1 MKKFHYIL
9 LLLLILPVV
18 SCDRDDQAEI
28 FPEEYFKV
36 VYIKDSGEREV
47 LMNTAQDKVTE
58 QMLVVKGGA
67 HPEMTADCHL
77 EVMSA
82 SEAADQ
88 WGYQEDQIKII
99 PEGSYQ
105 LPGSISLTK
114 EAPHQYVDVELFP
127 ALMAP
132 EMRKTSGLEWLLP
145 LRLVSDS
152 GSVNKDNCLLL
163 LSCSVVSPLIKWAD
177 SGVQEVTIDYKTLEC
192 PIELAITKTEINK
205 AAFTG
210 VIETLGEEAVAE
222 YNAAHGTA
230 YPLLPAG
237 SYTLGGISFAA
248 NELSGSATVNL
259 SRSGLVADE
268 EYLLPIR
275 IVSVSSDLYELSED
289 VKYLIIG
296 NPKFAFAE
304 IDPAQW
310 KIAFSNSEDRNSE
323 YWAMNMF
330 NRDPGS
336 NFCSYWNVSQ
346 QTRIGTDVDDFRY
359 PDEGK
364 YPGTCTYSSGR
375 LAGTRIDVLYP
386 CCDGVRKYDN
396 VVVVID
402 LGETV
407 NIHSIG
413 LSKKAGSLG
422 NLDLKG
428 IEFYIEDQFTLETA
442 AQYKGVDESK
452 YRAAIANYNTANSGN
467 AWRLCMK
474 WDDIPKGTTSEG
486 LPTVWNVMPPESM
499 NTAAAKGRYL
509 KLRPTASYR
518 ANTNC
523 IEICDLYVR
532 KLITID
538 GEPAI

>member
-1 MKKFHYIL
+1 ML
-9 LLLLILPVV
+9 LAVA
-18 SCDRDDQAEI
+18 CDRDDQIEI

-36 VYIKDSGEREV
+36 LYIKDSGERNIT
-47 LMNTAQDKVTE
+47 MNTAQDSVTE

-67 HPEMTADCHL
+67 HPEMEAQCRL
-77 EVMSA
+77 EVMPA
-82 SEAADQ
+82 TEAAAQ
-88 WGYQEDQIKII
+88 WGFSDDEFGII
-99 PEGSYQ
+99 PQGSYK
-105 LPGSISLTK
+105 LPESVSLTK
-114 EAPHQYVDVELFP
+114 DAPY
-127 ALMAP
+127 
-132 EMRKTSGLEWLLP
+132 KYLEVQLYPGKMVTAMKEKAAATWILP
-145 LRLVSDS
+145 LRLTSES
-152 GSVNKDNCLLL
+152 ASINRDNSLVLLT
-163 LSCSVVSPLIKWAD
+163 CSVVSPLIGWAET
-177 SGVQEVTIDYKTLEC
+177 GAQAVTIDYKTLAY
-192 PIELAITKTEINK
+192 PIALTITKTETNK
-205 AAFTG
+205 SAFTG
-210 VIETLGEEAVAE
+210 KIEALGEDAVAA
-222 YNAAHGTA
+222 YNAEHGTA
-230 YPLLPAG
+230 YPLLPAE
-237 SYTLGGISFAA
+237 SYSLGGISFAE

-259 SRSGLVADE
+259 SRTGLTADV
-268 EYLLPIR
+268 EYLLPVR
-275 IVSVSSDLYELSED
+275 LTSVSSDLFELSED
-289 VKYLIIG
+289 VKYLIVG
-296 NPKFAFAE
+296 NPRFAYE
-304 IDPAQW
+304 EVDPAKW

-359 PDEGK
+359 PAEGR
-364 YPGTCTYSSGR
+364 YPGTCTYPSGR
-375 LAGTRIDVLYP
+375 LAGTAIDVLYP

-428 IEFYIEDQFTLETA
+428 IEFYTEDQFTLETA
-442 AQYKGVDESK
+442 AQYKGVDVAK
-452 YRAAIANYNTANSGN
+452 YRAAIANYNTADEGN
-467 AWRLCMK
+467 TWRLCMK

-486 LPTVWNVMPPESM
+486 LPAVWNVMPPESM
-499 NTAAAKGRYL
+499 NTPAAKGRYL

-523 IEICDLYVR
+523 IEICDLYIR

-538 GEPAI
+538 GEPAL

>member
-1 MKKFHYIL
+1 MRKYYCIL
-9 LLLLILPVV
+9 LLLPLLLTA
-18 SCDRDDQAEI
+18 SCDRDDQIEI

-36 VYIKDSGEREV
+36 LYIKDSGERNIT
-47 LMNTAQDKVTE
+47 MNTAQDSVTE

-67 HPEMTADCHL
+67 HPEMEAQCRL
-77 EVMSA
+77 EVMPA
-82 SEAADQ
+82 AEAAAQ
-88 WGYQEDQIKII
+88 WGFSEGEFGII
-99 PEGSYQ
+99 PQDSYK
-105 LPGSISLTK
+105 LPESVSLTEDTPYKYLEVQLYPGKMASAMK
-114 EAPHQYVDVELFP
+114 EKA
-127 ALMAP
+127 A
-132 EMRKTSGLEWLLP
+132 SSWILP
-145 LRLVSDS
+145 LRLTSETAS
-152 GSVNKDNCLLL
+152 INRDNSLVLLT
-163 LSCSVVSPLIKWAD
+163 CSVVSPLIGWAKT
-177 SGVQEVTIDYKTLEC
+177 GAQAVTIDYKTLSY
-192 PIELAITKTEINK
+192 PIELTITKTEINK
-205 AAFTG
+205 VAFTG
-210 VIETLGEEAVAE
+210 KIEALGEDAVAAFNE
-222 YNAAHGTA
+222 KHGTA

-237 SYTLGGISFAA
+237 SYSLGEIAFAE

-259 SRSGLVADE
+259 SRTGLTADV
-268 EYLLPIR
+268 EYLLPVR
-275 IVSVSSDLYELSED
+275 LTSVTSDLFELSDD
-289 VKYLIIG
+289 VKYLIVG
-296 NPKFAFAE
+296 NPKFAFE
-304 IDPAQW
+304 EVDPASW

-336 NFCSYWNVSQ
+336 NFCSYWNVTQ

-359 PDEGK
+359 PVEGK
-364 YPGTCTYSSGR
+364 YPGTCTYDSGR
-375 LAGTRIDVLYP
+375 LAGTTIDVLYP
-386 CCDGVRKYDN
+386 CCDGVRKYDY

-428 IEFYIEDQFTLETA
+428 IEFYTEDRFTLETA
-442 AQYKGVDESK
+442 AQYKGVDVAK
-452 YRAAIANYNTANSGN
+452 YRAAIANYNTANEGN

-486 LPTVWNVMPPESM
+486 LPAVWNVMPPESM
-499 NTAAAKGRYL
+499 NTPAAKGRYL

-523 IEICDLYVR
+523 IEICDIYIR

-538 GEPAI
+538 GEPAL

>member
-1 MKKFHYIL
+1 MRKYYCIL
-9 LLLLILPVV
+9 LLLPLLLTA
-18 SCDRDDQAEI
+18 SCDRDDQIEI

-36 VYIKDSGEREV
+36 LYIKDSGERNIT
-47 LMNTAQDKVTE
+47 MNTAQDSVTE

-67 HPEMTADCHL
+67 HPEMEAQCRL
-77 EVMSA
+77 EVMPA
-82 SEAADQ
+82 AEAAAQ
-88 WGYQEDQIKII
+88 WGFSDGEFGII
-99 PEGSYQ
+99 PQDSYK
-105 LPGSISLTK
+105 LPESVSLTEDTPYKYLEVQLYPGKMASAMK
-114 EAPHQYVDVELFP
+114 EKA
-127 ALMAP
+127 A
-132 EMRKTSGLEWLLP
+132 SNWILP
-145 LRLVSDS
+145 LRLTSETAS
-152 GSVNKDNCLLL
+152 INRDNSLVLLT
-163 LSCSVVSPLIKWAD
+163 CSVVSPLIGWAKT
-177 SGVQEVTIDYKTLEC
+177 GAQAVTIDYKTLAY
-192 PIELAITKTEINK
+192 PIELTITKTEINK
-205 AAFTG
+205 VAFSGKIEALGEDAVAAFN
-210 VIETLGEEAVAE
+210 EK
-222 YNAAHGTA
+222 HGTA

-237 SYTLGGISFAA
+237 SYSLGEIAFAE

-259 SRSGLVADE
+259 SRTGLTADV
-268 EYLLPIR
+268 EYLLPVR
-275 IVSVSSDLYELSED
+275 LTSVTSDLFELSDD
-289 VKYLIIG
+289 VKYLIVG
-296 NPKFAFAE
+296 NPKFAFE
-304 IDPAQW
+304 EVDPANW

-336 NFCSYWNVSQ
+336 NFCSYWNVTQ

-359 PDEGK
+359 PVEGK
-364 YPGTCTYSSGR
+364 YPGTCTYDSGR
-375 LAGTRIDVLYP
+375 LAGTTIDVLYP

-428 IEFYIEDQFTLETA
+428 IEFYTEDQFTLETA
-442 AQYKGVDESK
+442 AQYKGVDVSK
-452 YRAAIANYNTANSGN
+452 YRAAIANYNSANEGN

-474 WDDIPKGTTSEG
+474 WDDIPKGTTADG
-486 LPTVWNVMPPESM
+486 LPTVWNIMPAESM

-523 IEICDLYVR
+523 IEIGDLYIR

-538 GEPAI
+538 GEPAL